1 VFDGQ
6 DIMSAAQNL
15 SRSALADFLVAT
27 EPQRAHWYCIK
38 EPLLGEAYCQ
48 EIKLLFPS
56 LSSLLNIKDE
66 VLTSVLKIAGL
77 VYQRKNI
84 SSPLLRAWE
93 SFIAE
98 YKLSNELTTFSI
110 GGKQRIFL
118 LVGSWSERQPAISP
132 KAIWCSRSTYVKPKL
147 RITTLTLAFAVSVGK
162 LELTTTTSA
171 CTNRSIIDSNS
182 EKSDD
187 SNSDSKSE
195 SDIANEEKNFRTG
208 MMPSIHFDANDY
220 PLLHSLG
227 LQKEYQFHALLRE
240 IVKYKGSTIEFMQN
254 NNRPGFLILFPSS
267 RSTKRFSTEVAK
279 KGGAIDS
286 LLNCI
291 SMSATCNRREAA
303 ESIFRALHKK
313 QEEAFTSFALEQ
325 GLIADSKKKM
335 DAVQVESMLA
345 EAGLTKNNA
354 RILFRHLNQFFGKG
368 RFESE
373 HKRRAFFAGNE
384 YPPVV
389 DKITLPD
396 KTIIDFWYKE
406 PDKMLQ
412 HQINNIIKKQQL
424 SQLTHIDLSVGG
436 DHGGGKFR
444 MTLKVLFRFKEQ
456 ATVSRLFQIAS
467 VSHSK
472 DETDILQK
480 TVLDPIGESLR
491 RISQGGH
498 FIIHHNTHDDCLKLT
513 FNLNVSIV
521 LITARYV
528 RTFIV
533 LLIFNFFLIGK

>member
-1 VFDGQ
+1 
-6 DIMSAAQNL
+6 
-15 SRSALADFLVAT
+15 
-27 EPQRAHWYCIK
+27 
-38 EPLLGEAYCQ
+38 
-48 EIKLLFPS
+48 
-56 LSSLLNIKDE
+56 
-66 VLTSVLKIAGL
+66 
-77 VYQRKNI
+77 
-84 SSPLLRAWE
+84 
-93 SFIAE
+93 
-98 YKLSNELTTFSI
+98 
-110 GGKQRIFL
+110 
-118 LVGSWSERQPAISP
+118 
-132 KAIWCSRSTYVKPKL
+132 
-147 RITTLTLAFAVSVGK
+147 
-162 LELTTTTSA
+162 
-171 CTNRSIIDSNS
+171 
-182 EKSDD
+182 
-187 SNSDSKSE
+187 
-195 SDIANEEKNFRTG
+195 
-208 MMPSIHFDANDY
+208 
-220 PLLHSLG
+220 
-227 LQKEYQFHALLRE
+227 
-240 IVKYKGSTIEFMQN
+240 
-254 NNRPGFLILFPSS
+254 
-267 RSTKRFSTEVAK
+267 
-279 KGGAIDS
+279 
-286 LLNCI
+286 
-291 SMSATCNRREAA
+291 MSATCNRREAA

-533 LLIFNFFLIGK
+533 LLIFNFFFNRKMKLKIL